1 MEKTE
6 KEELPSLDFI
16 AGLIAGEGSFL
27 WIHQNGS
34 KIPVFQLRMH
44 ACERPLFELIKRK
57 LNLDEKI
64 YEYTHQ
70 GRHSVLL
77 MVRKRSTLEDIIIP
91 VFNGRLFGKKAAQ
104 FELWKEIFLI
114 EKFEK
119 FGLKIEE

>member
-1 MEKTE
+1 
-6 KEELPSLDFI
+6 
-16 AGLIAGEGSFL
+16 
-27 WIHQNGS
+27 
-34 KIPVFQLRMH
+34 
-44 ACERPLFELIKRK
+44 
-57 LNLDEKI
+57 
-64 YEYTHQ
+64 
-70 GRHSVLL
+70 